1 MRDALSNLMLL
12 RLLRE
17 GGDEGH
23 RHPQCCE
30 YLCHNKDCI
39 MRYGYCQVYSV
50 LGLLMVGTFNLE
62 KDRLLERQITGW
74 PGPTSGNPSF
84 HGVVD
89 PNLGNLD
96 GHIMKEQ
103 LEYREYDMHTSLS
116 NEELKKYE
124 KQKSKRQ

>member
-1 MRDALSNLMLL
+1 M
-12 RLLRE
+12 
-17 GGDEGH
+17 
-23 RHPQCCE
+23 
-30 YLCHNKDCI
+30 
-39 MRYGYCQVYSV
+39 YSV
-50 LGLLMVGTFNLE
+50 LGLLMVGTFNIE
-62 KDRLLERQITGW
+62 KGRLLDRQISGW

-103 LEYREYDMHTSLS
+103 LEYREYDDIHSLS

-124 KQKSKRQ
+124 KQKSKSQSLVSRSITITQDWS